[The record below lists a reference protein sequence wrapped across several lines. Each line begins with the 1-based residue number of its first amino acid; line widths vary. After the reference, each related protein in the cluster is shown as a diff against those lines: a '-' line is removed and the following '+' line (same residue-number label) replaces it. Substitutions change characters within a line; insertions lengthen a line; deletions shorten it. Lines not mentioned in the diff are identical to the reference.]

1 MVTMLSQLREL
12 LNEKEVNFNSTYESF
27 LYILGYMDGIKSQR
41 EFNWCSMTKEDMDVL
56 IKESVNFKQK
66 KD

>member
-1 MVTMLSQLREL
+1 M
-12 LNEKEVNFNSTYESF
+12 NEKEVNFNSTYESF

-56 IKESVNFKQK
+56 IKEAVNFKQE

>member
-56 IKESVNFKQK
+56 IKEAVNFKQK

>member
-1 MVTMLSQLREL
+1 MVTMLSHLRKL

-41 EFNWCSMTKEDMDVL
+41 EFNWCSMTDEDMEVL
-56 IKESVNFKQK
+56 IKEAVNFKQK